1 MGYDRE
7 PAPTA
12 GAVQAQTINRS
23 FRERIAAH
31 WRPPSEAG
39 SPNGHC
45 GEAIL
50 GVLGRQRMD
59 KLLLIDDEADVQ
71 YSFKRI
77 FDSPELELHT
87 ASSGEEGLRLLS
99 KCKPDL
105 VISDIR
111 MAGINGLETLRKIRQ
126 IDPKVPVIMM
136 TAYGTTQMA
145 IEAMKLGAYDY
156 LLKPFDV
163 PKLKQLVAAALKASR
178 DMKQTVALH
187 QGVIGRS
194 DAMQTVFKLVGQV
207 AATDA
212 TALITGESGT
222 GKELVARAIYHNS
235 RRAQNPFIAIN
246 CAAIPEN
253 LLESELFG
261 HEKGAFTG
269 ATAQRIGKFEQCS
282 SGTLFLDEI
291 GDMPMAT
298 QTKILRV
305 LQNGT
310 LERVGGNETIK
321 VDVRVIA
328 ATNKPLEEAVARKE
342 FREDLFYR
350 LNVVRI
356 HLPPL
361 RERKEDIRLLVD
373 YFLRKQTG
381 ASGTPKTIS
390 GTALTF
396 LEGYQWPGNV
406 RELENILRRAV
417 VVAKGPSLVPS
428 DFPAEITNAKP
439 VTPSSPLTT
448 PPPPAS
454 ASAPVPHDQPGA
466 PATSAEPG
474 GPQELATIVRTLFDW
489 AKANGK
495 MKVLP
500 SVERE
505 LVIEALR
512 ETGGNQVQ
520 AAKLLGITRATLRK
534 RVEKFGIKRE
544 LVVH

>member
-1 MGYDRE
+1 
-7 PAPTA
+7 
-12 GAVQAQTINRS
+12 
-23 FRERIAAH
+23 
-31 WRPPSEAG
+31 
-39 SPNGHC
+39 
-45 GEAIL
+45 
-50 GVLGRQRMD
+50 MD

-163 PKLKQLVAAALKASR
+163 PKLKQLVGAALKASR
-178 DMKQTVALH
+178 DMKQTVALQPLLEPQDYD

-361 RERKEDIRLLVD
+361 RERREDIRLLVD

-381 ASGTPKTIS
+381 SGGAPKTIS
-390 GTALTF
+390 GAALAF
-396 LEGYQWPGNV
+396 LETYQWPGNV

-428 DFPAEITNAKP
+428 DFPADITNAKAP
-439 VTPSSPLTT
+439 APAPPAAAPASTAAPATPTPQDQPSGAT
-448 PPPPAS
+448 PPP
-454 ASAPVPHDQPGA
+454 
-466 PATSAEPG
+466 EPG